1 MTAIFLLSLPLEVK
15 VKGDKKKRGDTSKT
29 TAVIVRVTDGGGLGW
44 GSSGGPRVA
53 RLEEHWR

>member
-29 TAVIVRVTDGGGLGW
+29 TTVIVQVTDGGGLG
-44 GSSGGPRVA
+44 
-53 RLEEHWR
+53 